1 VGYERRFNDAL
12 KIKQRERFVAYM
24 QEEQP
29 VKPANILNIVA
40 TNQGRFPLTP
50 TTPKA
55 RPLSPAQVKELSVQG
70 HAIVDARSTATFGAG
85 HIAGSYNVQMSSSEF
100 EQRVGWVVPDST
112 PIILVTDNDADAQ
125 KCIYNMAFI
134 ALDQFVTGYLDDG
147 IDGWMAAG
155 YPVETIPQMDVH
167 TLHHKLSING
177 LQVLDVRESDEWD
190 DGHIEG
196 AHFMS
201 YTSLAQQLDIPPQ
214 IDQLTVTTDQNI
226 AVTCAT
232 GKRSSTAISLMR
244 RHGYKHLYNVTG
256 GMEAWEK
263 AGFKM
268 VDAAGNVCNNG

>member
-1 VGYERRFNDAL
+1 
-12 KIKQRERFVAYM
+12 M

-29 VKPANILNIVA
+29 LKPANILNIVA

-55 RPLSPAQVKELSVQG
+55 KPLSPAGVKELMEQG
-70 HAIVDARSTATFGAG
+70 HAVVDARSSATFGAG

-100 EQRVGWVVPDST
+100 EQRVGWVVPDNT
-112 PIILVTDNDADAQ
+112 PIILVTDKDDDAQ

-134 ALDQFVTGYLDDG
+134 ALDQFVTGYLDGG

-155 YPVETIPQMDVH
+155 YPIETIPQIDVH

-196 AHFMS
+196 AHAMP
-201 YTSLAQQLDIPPQ
+201 YTSMAQQLDIPPQ
-214 IDQLTVTTDQNI
+214 LDKLDIPLDQAV
-226 AVTCAT
+226 AVTCET

-256 GMEAWEK
+256 GMEAWEN